1 MEILFLL
8 IGVIAGVFLGII
20 ITYFLYYREGYILI
34 DLSAGEDY
42 PSFYLQFDNK
52 ETLIK
57 ISRNHYVLLKTFI
70 VRK

>member
-42 PSFYLQFDNK
+42 PSFYLSLNRNTVK
-52 ETLIK
+52 K
-57 ISRNHYVLLKTFI
+57 ISKQKYILLETFI

>member
-1 MEILFLL
+1 MNILLL
-8 IGVIAGVFLGII
+8 IIGVIAGIFIGII
-20 ITYFLYYREGYILI
+20 TTYFLYYRAGEIVI
-34 DLSAGEDY
+34 DLTAGEDS